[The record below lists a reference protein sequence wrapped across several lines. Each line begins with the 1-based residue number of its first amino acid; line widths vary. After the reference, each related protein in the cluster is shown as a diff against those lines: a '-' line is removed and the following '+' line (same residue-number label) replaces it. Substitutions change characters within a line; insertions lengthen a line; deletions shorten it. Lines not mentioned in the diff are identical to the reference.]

1 MEMRELTFEYE
12 KETPNTV
19 RFIEVVAEGDTP
31 VIDKL
36 YVRKSAITGER
47 PEKITMTIGE
57 LVTV

>member
-36 YVRKSAITGER
+36 YVRKSAIKGKR
-47 PEKITMTIGE
+47 PEKITMVLGE
-57 LVTV
+57 PATV